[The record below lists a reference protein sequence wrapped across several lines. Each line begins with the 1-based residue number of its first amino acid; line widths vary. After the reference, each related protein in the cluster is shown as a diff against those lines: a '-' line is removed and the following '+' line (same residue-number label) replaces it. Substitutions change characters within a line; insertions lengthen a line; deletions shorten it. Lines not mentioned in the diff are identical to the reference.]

1 MAIVFHEQTGEF
13 HLCNG
18 LISYVIKILDNRQLG
33 NLYFGRAITD
43 RDSFGHLLEGG
54 LRSLAAYV
62 FENNYELSL
71 QHTRQEY
78 PSYGTTDFRY
88 PALEIRQEN
97 GSRITNFQYR
107 SHVIFSGKKKLPGLP
122 ATYVEESGEAETLEI
137 VLYDELINAEL
148 TLSYTLFRDLPV
160 LARSARFRN
169 LGSHGWTITRA
180 LSACVDLP
188 DSEFELVHLSGA
200 WSRERHIKTRRLEQG
215 VQGIY
220 SLRGASSAEHNP
232 FLALKRPGTDE
243 FSGEVYGF
251 SLVYSSNF
259 IAQAEVDTH
268 DATRVLL
275 GIHPD
280 PFEWPLASGDTFQT
294 PEAILVYS
302 SEGMNGMSQ
311 AFHRL
316 YRTRLARGT
325 WRDRE
330 RPVLINNW
338 EATSFDFDEPKILAI
353 AKKAKELGV
362 ELFVLDDGWFGKR
375 NHDRAGLGD
384 WVANTD
390 KLPEGIGGLA
400 AKIEAMGM
408 KFGLWFEP
416 EMINKDSD
424 LYRLH
429 PDWIL
434 STPGR
439 SASPSRNQYVLDF
452 SRKEVVDHIYEAMSK
467 VLREA
472 AISYVKWDMN
482 RYITECYSHV
492 KPASEQGKVFHQYIL
507 GVYDL
512 YERLTSEFP
521 HILFE
526 SCSSGGARFDPG
538 LLYYAPQTWTSDDTD
553 AVERL
558 KIQYGTSYVY
568 PLSSMGAHV
577 SEVPNQ
583 QLGRITPLETR
594 AHVAYFGAFGYELDL
609 NLLSSEEVGVVKEQI
624 EFAKRHR
631 KLIHQGTFYRLE
643 SPFIGQVAAWMVV
656 SEDCGE
662 ALVGYYQGLSG
673 VNEGWR
679 RLKLAGLQ
687 PEGLYCFNG
696 DKARLHYGDELMHA
710 GIVIS
715 RETLCAGGSDFS
727 SALFHLQR
735 VGTNEMRGRV

>member
-1 MAIVFHEQTGEF
+1 MAIIFHEQTREF

-18 LISYVIKILDNRQLG
+18 FISYVIKILDNQQLG
-33 NLYFGRAITD
+33 NLYFGCAITD
-43 RDSFGHLLEGG
+43 RDSFSHLLQGE

-71 QHTRQEY
+71 QHTKQEY

-107 SHVIFSGKKKLPGLP
+107 SHEIYSGKKKLPGLP
-122 ATYVEESGEAETLEI
+122 ATYVEASEEAETLDI
-137 VLYDELINAEL
+137 ILYDELIHAEL
-148 TLSYTLFRDLPV
+148 TLSYTLFRDYPV
-160 LARSARFRN
+160 LARNAKFRN
-169 LGSHGWTITRA
+169 LGSHDWTITRA

-188 DSEFELVHLSGA
+188 DSEFELIHLSGA
-200 WSRERHIKTRRLEQG
+200 WSRERHIKTRKLEQG

-232 FLALKRPGTDE
+232 FLALKRPATDE
-243 FSGEVYGF
+243 FAGEVYGF
-251 SLVYSSNF
+251 SLVYSGNF
-259 IAQAEVDTH
+259 IAQVEVDTH

-280 PFEWPLASGDTFQT
+280 PFEWPLTPGEVFQT

-302 SEGMNGMSQ
+302 REGLNGMSQ
-311 AFHRL
+311 VFHRL
-316 YRTRLARGT
+316 YRTRLARGV

-338 EATSFDFDEPKILAI
+338 EATSFDFDEAKILGI

-362 ELFVLDDGWFGKR
+362 ELFVLDDGWFGER

-384 WVANTD
+384 WVANTG

-416 EMINKDSD
+416 EMVNKDSD

-429 PDWIL
+429 PDWIV

-439 SASPSRNQYVLDF
+439 SASPSRNQHVLDF
-452 SRKEVVDHIYEAMSK
+452 SRLEVVDYIYEAMSS

-482 RYITECYSHV
+482 RYITECYSQA
-492 KPASEQGKVFHQYIL
+492 KAADEQGKVFHQYIL

-583 QLGRITPLETR
+583 QLGRTTPLETR

-609 NLLSSEEVGVVKEQI
+609 NLLSLEEEGSVKAQI

-631 KLIHQGTFYRLE
+631 RLIHQGAFYRLQ
-643 SPFIGQVAAWMVV
+643 SPFAGQVTAWMVV
-656 SEDCGE
+656 SEEGKE
-662 ALVGYYQGLSG
+662 ALVGYYQGLCG

-679 RLKLAGLQ
+679 RLRLAGLQ
-687 PEGLYCFNG
+687 PDALYCLNE
-696 DKARLHYGDELMHA
+696 DRARLHYGDELMHA

-715 RETLCAGGSDFS
+715 RKELCAGGSDFS
-727 SALFHLQR
+727 SALFHLQQ
-735 VGTNEMRGRV
+735 VDATDLGEKA